1 MTGLAVNGAGG
12 GARGYS
18 RRLSSVDA
26 EENATMFP
34 MIKQPK
40 STLKKKPLLFGSN
53 FLQTRSVTGNR
64 KFIR

>member
-1 MTGLAVNGAGG
+1 MTGLAINGAGG

-40 STLKKKPLLFGSN
+40 STLKKKPLLFG
-53 FLQTRSVTGNR
+53 
-64 KFIR
+64 